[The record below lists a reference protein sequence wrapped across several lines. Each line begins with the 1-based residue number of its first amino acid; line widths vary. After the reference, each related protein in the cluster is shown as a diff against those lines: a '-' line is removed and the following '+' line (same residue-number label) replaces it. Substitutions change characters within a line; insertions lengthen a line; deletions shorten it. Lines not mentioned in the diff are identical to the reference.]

1 MMTSSGKML
10 VVFLDLEGVLIPEIW
25 DGLAEFTNIEELKL
39 TTRDIAD
46 YDELMKHRLKI
57 CEQYSLTMKD
67 IHKVVENIEPLDG
80 ASEFLIWLRER
91 NEVLILSDTY
101 REFIRPLLHK
111 LQYPTVLCHSLK
123 LDVNSRIIDYCL
135 RMKDQKRLA
144 VKAFNELNYHSI
156 AVGDSY
162 NDINM
167 LKEAN
172 HGILFRTTEKIAAE
186 YPDFPVVHDYEELR
200 NALKLITSSD
210 RN

>member
-1 MMTSSGKML
+1 MTSSGKML

-25 DGLAEFTNIEELKL
+25 DGLAEFKNIEELKL
-39 TTRDIAD
+39 TTRDITD

-144 VKAFNELNYHSI
+144 VKAFNELKYYSI

-186 YPDFPVVHDYEELR
+186 YPDFPVAHDYEELR
-200 NALKLITSSD
+200 NALKHITSSD

>member
-25 DGLAEFTNIEELKL
+25 EGLADFTNIEELKL

-46 YDELMKHRLKI
+46 YDELMKHRLRI
-57 CEQYSLTMKD
+57 CEQYSLTMRE
-67 IHKVVENIEPLDG
+67 IHKVVENIKPLDG

-123 LDVNSRIIDYCL
+123 LDENSRIIDYCL

>member
-25 DGLAEFTNIEELKL
+25 EGLADFTNIEELKL

-46 YDELMKHRLKI
+46 YDELMKHRLRI
-57 CEQYSLTMKD
+57 CEQYSLTMRE
-67 IHKVVENIEPLDG
+67 IHKVVENIEPFDG
-80 ASEFLIWLRER
+80 ASEFLIRLRER

-135 RMKDQKRLA
+135 RMKDQKRFA
-144 VKAFNELNYHSI
+144 VKAFNELNYNSI

-172 HGILFRTTEKIAAE
+172 HGILFRTTDKIAAE

-200 NALKLITSSD
+200 NALNHITSSD

>member
-1 MMTSSGKML
+1 MNRSSGKML

-46 YDELMKHRLKI
+46 YDELMKYRLKI
-57 CEQYSLTMKD
+57 CEQHSLTMRD

-80 ASEFLIWLRER
+80 ASEFLKWLRER

-101 REFIRPLLHK
+101 REFIMPLLHK

-123 LDVNSRIIDYCL
+123 LDGNSRIIDYCL
-135 RMKDQKRLA
+135 RMKDQKRFA
-144 VKAFNELNYHSI
+144 VKAFNDLKYHSI

-186 YPDFPVVHDYEELR
+186 YQYFPVVHEYEELR
-200 NALKLITSSD
+200 IFLERITGSD
-210 RN
+210 KN

>member
-1 MMTSSGKML
+1 
-10 VVFLDLEGVLIPEIW
+10 
-25 DGLAEFTNIEELKL
+25 
-39 TTRDIAD
+39 
-46 YDELMKHRLKI
+46 MKHRLKI
-57 CEQYSLTMKD
+57 CEQYSLTMRD

-80 ASEFLIWLRER
+80 ASEFLIWLRQR

-111 LQYPTVLCHSLK
+111 LHYPTVLCHSLK

>member
-1 MMTSSGKML
+1 MTTSSGKML

-25 DGLAEFTNIEELKL
+25 DGLAEFNNIEELKL

-57 CEQYSLTMKD
+57 CEQYRLTLKD

-123 LDVNSRIIDYCL
+123 LDANSRIIDYCL

-186 YPDFPVVHDYEELR
+186 YPDFPVIHEYEELR
-200 NALKLITSSD
+200 NALERITNSD
-210 RN
+210 KN

>member
-1 MMTSSGKML
+1 MITSSGKML

-25 DGLAEFTNIEELKL
+25 DGLAEFNNIEELKL

-101 REFIRPLLHK
+101 REFIRPLLYK

-123 LDVNSRIIDYCL
+123 LDANSRIIDYCL
-135 RMKDQKRLA
+135 RMKDHKRLA

-172 HGILFRTTEKIAAE
+172 HGILFRTTEKIASE
-186 YPDFPVVHDYEELR
+186 YPDFPVLHDYEELR
-200 NALKLITSSD
+200 SALKLITSSD

>member
-1 MMTSSGKML
+1 MITSSGKML

-25 DGLAEFTNIEELKL
+25 DGLAEFNNIEELKL

-46 YDELMKHRLKI
+46 YDKLMKHRLKI

-123 LDVNSRIIDYCL
+123 LDANSRIIDYCL

>member
-1 MMTSSGKML
+1 MTSSGKML

-46 YDELMKHRLKI
+46 YDELMKHRLRI
-57 CEQYSLTMKD
+57 CEQYSLTMRD

-123 LDVNSRIIDYCL
+123 LDANSRIIDYCL

>member
-1 MMTSSGKML
+1 MTTSSGKML

-25 DGLAEFTNIEELKL
+25 EGLAELTNIEELKL

-46 YDELMKHRLKI
+46 YDELMKYRLKI
-57 CEQYSLTMKD
+57 CEQYSLTMRD

-80 ASEFLIWLRER
+80 ASEFLKWLRER

-101 REFIRPLLHK
+101 REFIGPMLHK

>member
-25 DGLAEFTNIEELKL
+25 YGLAEFTNIEELKL

-57 CEQYSLTMKD
+57 CEQYSLTMRD

-123 LDVNSRIIDYCL
+123 LDVNSRIVDYCL
-135 RMKDQKRLA
+135 RMKDQKRFA
-144 VKAFNELNYHSI
+144 VKAFNDLKYYSI

-172 HGILFRTTEKIAAE
+172 RGILFRTTEKIAAQ
-186 YPDFPVVHDYEELR
+186 YPDFQVVQDYDELR
-200 NALKLITSSD
+200 DGLERIISSEKI
-210 RN
+210 

>member
-1 MMTSSGKML
+1 MTSSGKML

-25 DGLAEFTNIEELKL
+25 DGLAEFKNIEELKL

-57 CEQYSLTMKD
+57 CEQYRLTMRD

-200 NALKLITSSD
+200 NALKLIISSD
-210 RN
+210 GN

>member
-1 MMTSSGKML
+1 M
-10 VVFLDLEGVLIPEIW
+10 
-25 DGLAEFTNIEELKL
+25 
-39 TTRDIAD
+39 
-46 YDELMKHRLKI
+46 
-57 CEQYSLTMKD
+57 
-67 IHKVVENIEPLDG
+67 
-80 ASEFLIWLRER
+80 
-91 NEVLILSDTY
+91 
-101 REFIRPLLHK
+101 
-111 LQYPTVLCHSLK
+111 LCHSLE

-135 RMKDQKRLA
+135 RIKDQKRLA
-144 VKAFNELNYHSI
+144 VKAFNELKYNSI

-186 YPDFPVVHDYEELR
+186 YPEFPVVHDYEELR

>member
-57 CEQYSLTMKD
+57 CEQYSLTMRD

-144 VKAFNELNYHSI
+144 VKAFNELKYYSI

-186 YPDFPVVHDYEELR
+186 YPDFPVAHDYEELR
-200 NALKLITSSD
+200 NALNHITSSD

>member
-1 MMTSSGKML
+1 MTSSGKML

-25 DGLAEFTNIEELKL
+25 DGLADFTNIEELKL

-57 CEQYSLTMKD
+57 CEQYSLTMRD
-67 IHKVVENIEPLDG
+67 IHKVVENIEPLEG

-91 NEVLILSDTY
+91 NEVLILSDTF

-111 LQYPTVLCHSLK
+111 VQYPTVLCHSLK
-123 LDVNSRIIDYCL
+123 LDSNSRIIDYCL
-135 RMKDQKRLA
+135 RMKEQKRLA

-186 YPDFPVVHDYEELR
+186 YPDFPMAHDYEELR
-200 NALKLITSSD
+200 NALKHIIKSD